1 MSLGERGR
9 LPTWLKLAFTLWML
23 FWAPSVALRI
33 GVQNYL
39 WLCNLANFLLLVGLW
54 AESRRLISMQWL
66 ASALVGSLWALDAGV
81 AWASGWHPIGGTEY
95 MFDASI
101 PLSVRLLSLYHL
113 VLPLVAGFGVARLG
127 YDGAA
132 LAWQTALTW
141 AAILAAW
148 ALTDPAR
155 NVNWVE
161 GPFGASQAWLP
172 DGLYVI
178 TLMLI
183 WPLVLYLPVHLATLA
198 LMRRQP

>member
-1 MSLGERGR
+1 MRTDGRGR
-9 LPTWLKLAFTLWML
+9 LPRWLKVAFTLWML

-33 GVQNYL
+33 GIQNYL

-54 AESRRLISMQWL
+54 AESRRLVSMACL
-66 ASALVGSLWALDAGV
+66 ATALVGSLWALDAGV

-95 MFDASI
+95 MFDAGI

-113 VLPLVAGFGVARLG
+113 VLPLVAGFGVVRLG
-127 YDGAA
+127 FDRTA

-148 ALTDPAR
+148 WLTDPRR
-155 NVNWVE
+155 NVNWVK
-161 GPFGASQAWLP
+161 GPFGGDQAWLP

-178 TLMLI
+178 ALMLV
-183 WPLVLYLPVHLATLA
+183 WPLALYLPVHLATLS
-198 LMRRQP
+198 LIRRRA

>member
-1 MSLGERGR
+1 MSSPGR
-9 LPTWLKLAFTLWML
+9 LPSWLKLAFTLWML
-23 FWAPSVALRI
+23 FWAPAVAWRV

-54 AESRRLISMQWL
+54 TESRRLISMQWL
-66 ASALVGSLWALDAGV
+66 ASALVGALWALDAGV
-81 AWASGWHPIGGTEY
+81 AWISGWHPIGGTQY
-95 MFDASI
+95 MFDAGI

-127 YDGAA
+127 YDRAA

-148 ALTDPAR
+148 AFTEPTR

-161 GPFGASQAWLP
+161 GPFGSSQAWLP
-172 DGLYVI
+172 DGLYI
-178 TLMLI
+178 IALMLG
-183 WPLVLYLPVHLATLA
+183 WPLALYLPVHLATLA
-198 LMRRQP
+198 LMRRRP